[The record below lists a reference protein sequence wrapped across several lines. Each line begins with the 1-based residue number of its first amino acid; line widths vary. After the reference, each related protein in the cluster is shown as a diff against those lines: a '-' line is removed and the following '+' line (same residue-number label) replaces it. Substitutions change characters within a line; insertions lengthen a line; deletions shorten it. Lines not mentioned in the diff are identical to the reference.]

1 MADNYKFRIDH
12 HGSLVRP
19 AELHTARAAF
29 AAGTLDGDSL
39 AEVENQAVSDA
50 VTMQRKLNLSVVTD
64 GEFRR
69 TDFRSAVISAV
80 SGFAPVEGNGDGS
93 GFTDWEVADKVQ
105 PTGTLVADQVAFAAS
120 QTLIAP
126 KASLPSPAYLV
137 AHAYTARTA
146 EYYASPEELGAVLAG
161 IIRDEIDVLVARGV
175 KYIQLDNPDYAR
187 FYGPPAD
194 GWTPSIP
201 LEVLLGID
209 AAVVELVDRPEDVR
223 IALAPDWGEHR
234 NQGIDRGI
242 AEQVLGSLPYDRL
255 LLPHHTQQ
263 IVDQD
268 LVSLVPKH
276 IDLAL
281 GVVNALS
288 PELEDVDDIMAR
300 FDAAADVKDLEDLAV
315 SPHRGFEPASYRRAS
330 MSIEEQ
336 RKKLEL
342 VETIARM
349 CWGNEL

>member
-12 HGSLVRP
+12 HGSLIRP

-29 AAGTLDGDSL
+29 TAGTLDRDGL
-39 AEVENQAVSDA
+39 VAVENQAVSDA
-50 VTMQRKLNLSVVTD
+50 VLMQRKLNLSVVTD

-69 TDFRSAVISAV
+69 ADFRSAVIEAV
-80 SGFAPVEGNGDGS
+80 SGFAPSRENGS
-93 GFTDWEVADKVQ
+93 GTGFTAWEVADKVV
-105 PTGTLVADQVAFAAS
+105 PAGTLVADDVAFAGA

-126 KASLPSPAYLV
+126 KATLPSPAYLV
-137 AHAYTARTA
+137 AHAYTAKTA
-146 EYYASPEELGAVLAG
+146 EYYETPEELGAVLAG

-187 FYGPPAD
+187 FYGQPLD
-194 GWTPSIP
+194 GWTPEIP

-209 AAVVELVDRPEDVR
+209 AAVVELVDRPDDVR
-223 IALAPDWGEHR
+223 IALSPDWGEHR
-234 NQGIDRGI
+234 DHGIDRDI
-242 AEQVLGSLPYDRL
+242 AEKILGSLPYDRF
-255 LLPHHTQQ
+255 LLPHHTQH

-281 GVVNALS
+281 GVVSALT
-288 PELEDVDDIMAR
+288 PALESVGDIMAR
-300 FDAAADVKDLEDLAV
+300 FDAAAAVKDLEDLAV
-315 SPHRGFEPASYRRAS
+315 SPHRGFEPASYRPAS
-330 MSIEEQ
+330 MTIEQQ
-336 RKKLEL
+336 RKKLEH

>member
-12 HGSLVRP
+12 HGSLIRP

-29 AAGTLDGDSL
+29 AAGTLDGDALS
-39 AEVENQAVSDA
+39 EVENQAVSAA
-50 VTMQRKLNLSVVTD
+50 VTMQRKLSLSVVTD

-69 TDFRSAVISAV
+69 TDFRSAVIDAV
-80 SGFAPVEGNGDGS
+80 SGFVPATGNGDGS
-93 GFTDWEVADKVQ
+93 GFAPWEVADKVQ
-105 PTGTLVADQVAFAAS
+105 PTGTLVADGVAFAAA

-137 AHAYTARTA
+137 AHAYTAKTA

-187 FYGPPAD
+187 FYGQPAD
-194 GWTPSIP
+194 GWKPKIP

-234 NQGIDRGI
+234 EQGIDRGI
-242 AEQVLGSLPYDRL
+242 AEQILGSLPYDRL

-281 GVVNALS
+281 GVVNALN

-300 FDAAADVKDLEDLAV
+300 FDAAAAVKDLEDLAV
-315 SPHRGFEPASYRRAS
+315 SPHRGFEPASYLRAS